1 MARASQIERII
12 SKGQLIPFTFVQ
24 HDVADSQ
31 SAVAMNRQESPG
43 RQVKFFV
50 ADGAAAGNVTVTGIA
65 TTDTLLFVG
74 VFTTKASIATFA
86 DLTAEFTIT
95 ATNTINNTGGT
106 STANNQLIVV
116 VDRPNTT
123 VDAITVTDQVIPF
136 DFEIVGIDVTS
147 NAARTAG
154 TLTVDATIDGT
165 VTGVQA
171 ALDATNTTR
180 HYARNARAADAGVAG
195 SRVGVKLTT
204 SSWTPVTAD
213 VTATVWVLAH
223 LEGI

>member
-1 MARASQIERII
+1 
-12 SKGQLIPFTFVQ
+12 
-24 HDVADSQ
+24 
-31 SAVAMNRQESPG
+31 MNRTESAG
-43 RQVKFFV
+43 RQTKYFV

-95 ATNTINNTGGT
+95 ATNTINNAAGT
-106 STANNQLIVV
+106 STANNQLIVI
-116 VDRPNTT
+116 VDRPNT
-123 VDAITVTDQVIPF
+123 VADSLAVTEQVLPF
-136 DFEIVGIDVTS
+136 DFEVIGVDVVANT
-147 NAARTAG
+147 ARTGG

-165 VTGVQA
+165 VTGLTA
-171 ALDATNTTR
+171 ALNATDTTR
-180 HYARNARAADAGVAG
+180 AYARQPRGTDTGVAG

-204 SSWTPVTAD
+204 ASWTPTTAD
-213 VTATVWVLAH
+213 ITATVWVLAH